1 MAPEVRSDSVFPLK
15 DPVDSLAFDV
25 GQTEDS
31 RGQVTGEME
40 FCDQQEQ
47 LEPGHVW
54 YWGAA
59 LLTNL
64 YRGAVWWK
72 AMNLDHV
79 NYMGRT

>member
-40 FCDQQEQ
+40 FCD
-47 LEPGHVW
+47 
-54 YWGAA
+54 
-59 LLTNL
+59 
-64 YRGAVWWK
+64 
-72 AMNLDHV
+72 
-79 NYMGRT
+79 